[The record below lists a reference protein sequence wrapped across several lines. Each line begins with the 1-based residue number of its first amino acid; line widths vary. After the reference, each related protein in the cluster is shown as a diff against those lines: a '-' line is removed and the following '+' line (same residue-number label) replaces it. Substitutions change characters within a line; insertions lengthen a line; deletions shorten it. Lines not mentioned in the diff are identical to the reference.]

1 MPLLSNPAFGP
12 RTALVYITVG
22 ALLDIWT
29 IVYYVWFAGDDQGNV
44 SRTTWFWL
52 SGLFLTGLILML
64 IGFYLGRIGRA
75 ARKAELPPREATA
88 AEANIQQTAA
98 TVPQPM
104 MPGMAPVP
112 MPGMIPAGPVTM
124 APPAVP
130 PAGSPPPGGQYVPG
144 VTRR

>member
-52 SGLFLTGLILML
+52 SGLFLTGLIFML
-64 IGFYLGRIGRA
+64 IGFYLGRIGRVA
-75 ARKAELPPREATA
+75 QKAELPP
-88 AEANIQQTAA
+88 
-98 TVPQPM
+98 
-104 MPGMAPVP
+104 
-112 MPGMIPAGPVTM
+112 
-124 APPAVP
+124 
-130 PAGSPPPGGQYVPG
+130 S
-144 VTRR
+144 